1 MAVLLQETLFGPP
14 EAVATYGRDV
24 RGRGDDLPVPSER
37 ERLWPDALI
46 EELQEQGLGAEQ
58 AAALLE
64 RLYGDVPR
72 RTRLKLDEVC
82 RRLRCDRML
91 VLRHIHETGELAA
104 INVGSGDVLPTWRV
118 YRTSLIFFLA
128 RREFGEGVSSR
139 TDVRQRD
146 ADLMTRAVARV
157 LKNSNNQR
165 GD

>member
-1 MAVLLQETLFGPP
+1 MQLTLFGAP
-14 EAVATYGRDV
+14 EPLASYGREV

-37 ERLWPDALI
+37 ERLWPDALLA
-46 EELQEQGLGAEQ
+46 EMQALGLDPEQ
-58 AAALLE
+58 ATAILE

-118 YRTSLIFFLA
+118 YRTSLVFFLA

-157 LKNSNNQR
+157 LKNSNTQR
-165 GD
+165 GA